1 MATLKDIAK
10 LCETSTAT
18 VSYVLSGMGDERR
31 ISAAMQEKVK
41 SVANELG
48 YSHTPRMQDN
58 HLPKITIY
66 WPQKHLEMMISPI
79 ISGLNSALFMS
90 SSAVEVNFQPYE
102 QDFLSAQKHLWR
114 AGSSDAAV
122 IISASAHDMEV
133 LQRKKPAMPTVL
145 MNRRIEGYSSV
156 SIDQQEAGIMAA
168 RHAVSRAGDDIL
180 LVMPSVNLYGTNLR
194 GKAICEA
201 CRSYG
206 VDLTHNIVYCST
218 DIEDGYSMGQRLVM
232 ENRLHK
238 VIICLFDVAA
248 IGITS
253 ALVEAGVKIGKDVE
267 IISMNSSYQQLI
279 TRMYSG
285 LTVVDLRLEEIST
298 KAINLAIDFATKK
311 ITEPQEVVLHPQMI
325 YRKSSPLFDTQV

>member
-1 MATLKDIAK
+1 MATLKDIAQV
-10 LCETSTAT
+10 CGTSTAT
-18 VSYVLSGMGDERR
+18 VSYVLSGIGDEKR
-31 ISAAMQEKVK
+31 ISPAMQERVK
-41 SVANELG
+41 AAAKKLG
-48 YSHTPRMQDN
+48 YSYTPRMHDD
-58 HLPKITIY
+58 HSPKIMIY
-66 WPQKHLEMMISPI
+66 WPQKHLEMMLSPI

-90 SSAVEVNFQPYE
+90 SSPVEVSFQPYE
-102 QDFLSAQKHLWR
+102 QNFLAAQKHLWR

-122 IISASAHDMEV
+122 IISASAQDMEV
-133 LQRKKPAMPTVL
+133 LRRKRPAMPTVL
-145 MNRRIEGYSSV
+145 INRRIEGYSSV

-168 RHAVSRAGDDIL
+168 RHAVSHAGDDIL
-180 LVMPSVNLYGTNLR
+180 LVMPSVDLYGTNLR

-206 VDLTHNIVYCST
+206 VDLTKNIVYCSM
-218 DIEDGYSMGQRLVM
+218 DIEDGYAMGQRLVM
-232 ENRLHK
+232 ENQLHK

-279 TRMYSG
+279 SRMYSG

-298 KAINLAIDFATKK
+298 KAISLAIDYATKK

-325 YRKSSPLFDTQV
+325 YRKPSPLFYTNA